1 LDLEKERDEVTR
13 QYQKNLKEHNLYV
26 ILKEDK
32 EQNALSEI
40 KSLQEKLYKKKEKSR
55 ELKRV
60 IFLIEKI
67 LIFPIRKQKNL
78 KNWFKKINMNVIY

>member
-1 LDLEKERDEVTR
+1 MEVEKERDEIAR
-13 QYQKNLKEHNLYV
+13 QYQKHLKEHNLQL

-60 IFLIEKI
+60 VFYTII
-67 LIFPIRKQKNL
+67 
-78 KNWFKKINMNVIY
+78 

>member
-1 LDLEKERDEVTR
+1 MDLEKERDEVTR

-60 IFLIEKI
+60 IFPLHKTPSIISSLESQ
-67 LIFPIRKQKNL
+67 RA
-78 KNWFKKINMNVIY
+78 

>member
-13 QYQKNLKEHNLYV
+13 QYQKSLKEHNLYV

-60 IFLIEKI
+60 LILSNTKFSHES
-67 LIFPIRKQKNL
+67 LL
-78 KNWFKKINMNVIY
+78 